1 MMNSNEPAA
10 GKPHLHAVEKQP
22 TMQMPPVPYTLD
34 GAATLHQMLQVNWG
48 EWRHLDDR
56 TRGDIVSEAKASLI
70 SMEAEGKSAVFSLL
84 GHRGD
89 LMLIHFRNSFDEL
102 NEVEMELNRLRLRE
116 FLTVTHS
123 YLSTVELGLY
133 ASTAK
138 IHAELSEK
146 GFTPHSPE
154 WNAGVEE
161 TLERQRQAMAPR
173 LYPDVPPNRYCCF
186 YPMDRKRGEEKNW
199 YALPLADRQRMM
211 HEHGLIGRRYGG
223 EVKQIISG
231 SIGFDN
237 WEWGVDL
244 FADDPLV
251 FKKLIYEMR
260 FDEVSAVYALF
271 GDFYVGLRF
280 GVNELDK
287 FFAGNS
293 PGWVTPSQGA
303 PPLHGE
309 G

>member
-1 MMNSNEPAA
+1 MNHADPPANA
-10 GKPHLHAVEKQP
+10 PRLQALEKQQ
-22 TMQMPPVPYTLD
+22 TMQMPAVPYTLD
-34 GAATLHQMLQVNWG
+34 GAATLHQMLHINWAA
-48 EWRHLDDR
+48 WRALEENAR
-56 TRGDIVSEAKASLI
+56 AVILA
-70 SMEAEGKSAVFSLL
+70 EAETTLTAMESTGKSAAFSLL

-89 LMLIHFRNSFDEL
+89 LMLLHFRQSFDEL
-102 NEVEMELNRLRLRE
+102 NEVEMRLNQLRLRD
-116 FLTVTHS
+116 FVTIAHS
-123 YLSTVELGLY
+123 YLSVVELGLY
-133 ASTAK
+133 ASTSK
-138 IHAELSEK
+138 IHTELAEK

-154 WNAGVEE
+154 WNDAANE
-161 TLERQRQAMAPR
+161 TLERQRTAMAPR
-173 LYPDVPPNRYCCF
+173 LWPDVPPNRYCCF

-211 HEHGLIGRRYGG
+211 HDHGMIGRRYQG

-280 GVNELDK
+280 AASDLGK
-287 FFAGNS
+287 FLAGNS
-293 PGWVTPSQGA
+293 PKWDA
-303 PPLHGE
+303 PPQEATPGR
-309 G
+309 GRG